1 MKKLHHF
8 CLLYVQSSKLLF
20 VAVFIG
26 IIAIPS
32 ITTGHLT
39 LLALQTSPYVTN
51 QGFDGVKLEKLVEQD
66 LDPPFVEDLL
76 DTPPDGQDLDS
87 NLPSSVQSQL
97 HDLSFL
103 AGDLSTTSIPQDWM
117 DTMVDPEITP
127 FDFGSSTETESSTVV
142 LDKTDSMIKTQT
154 TYTDDSVLTSKKMM
168 VGTPKIKITEC
179 DAGELDDL
187 VIPIIREKKSVKME
201 SESSSIRTVKK
212 EVDIGFESSAIWYEE
227 HLLLWLEEERRGWPN
242 PWADW
247 YFPLYVSL
255 GNETA
260 RRERDQRTY
269 HFMKLACWYNI
280 IFKLNFKLEVEISY
294 PEECFVDH
302 LYELKVAIRPLG
314 GTLSL
319 KLVPLTDFKVFHYVW
334 DETYREVDE
343 YKDFMA
349 WIKGEK
355 WRKLCWGWTLVDV
368 LFLKTNE
375 TCINEYFR
383 TPLGDQPGFF
393 RCAWWEAPLIWGQF
407 GWDNEL
413 YYLWENRFQQAGGYL
428 HLAKPDTVTPRHTY
442 SYLPIAKMA
451 PINEK
456 PQLIDWIR
464 IDSADGVLFCDR
476 VTARLTV
483 SADWWQSSRLMAWGE
498 EHSQAPSCQT
508 AKREL
513 ISDLSDGVF
522 SAWDHLYTLENDFK
536 YGLNGEE
543 YNSLMFILPS
553 HMAGSSVRFSVSE
566 LNYCLESL
574 TFNPKMHIQAL
585 GYHLNEGWDYSRKIH
600 DPEDYWGPTKY
611 GLLPKLKL
619 PIDTLIPYSPPS
631 WTVGSVFYQLWFYN
645 RWSTY
650 PLLSSTFHYS
660 TGTSAPVRDANY
672 DFDMTITSLN
682 ESSLSARDH
691 AYSVDLT
698 SLGNNEDFIVLQ
710 VINLPVGFTASFD
723 RYPAAYDISPSRKN
737 TAFLTIHAPDYP
749 SVPPNPLSF
758 SLVARSQ
765 GKSLIKDYPI
775 SIIRNVVYTPPVTY
789 GLDFN
794 PDMPD
799 GEVIS
804 VSPGE
809 VFSLGFSGINLGNV
823 PDNFTVQGVLQGVE
837 GTTREWK
844 SNFSVDRFNT
854 AGQSFTGVFNL
865 TYHPTDYFP
874 LPGAYTLDINATS
887 ENDPSIQQLT
897 THTIEFL
904 PFFNVSSTLTPN
916 TSTLLANYEQE
927 FVLSVTNTGN
937 IMDNYSISVD
947 GWTDFL
953 SLEETHIDNLYHE
966 NTHNLVARLSIPDP
980 TIVPVQEYVFRII
993 IRSEGDSQ
1001 VYSMHEVTVNVL
1013 EPDLTPPGISPQEYN
1028 GCTIVYPREEEFWT
1042 MNLGPSWIPIDANP
1056 DSYWVF
1062 VNGTLRRSD
1071 SWVSGERIHVIMKD
1085 NVGATWVSG
1094 LYNVTVVFSDTTGN
1108 EKKDM
1113 VWVQI
1118 DPTDYDPP
1126 IITPSI
1132 QLLWHDNFHPT
1143 AYVLATGNNFALPV
1157 NWNNTLAF
1165 NWQFT
1170 EAYPLNVT
1178 LFLDGTAIPQ
1188 SECII
1193 WRDSNSSLNT
1203 WNATYILSPKSLTEA
1218 TWNFTLTVSDM
1229 SGFSVSSTLLLDIGS
1244 ADTNDPVLLTSPGS
1258 SAIQG
1263 HGETVAFT
1271 ATDPYPL
1278 YWEVVVN
1285 KKAQLAG
1292 TWSATI
1298 PANISVDGL
1307 KLKIGENPVELH
1319 IYDIAGNFYNHSWN
1333 LTFVDVD
1340 FPQVKSSPSDMVV
1353 FEHNSSRVQRPF
1365 WTVEDKNPAKYY
1377 IYMNDTLLYNGSW
1390 TTINNTVFLPIDHL
1404 RRGTYEFRAVFN
1416 DTSNNENS
1424 SSFILTV
1431 EDIIPPA
1438 IVPLRFISYEQFH
1451 TPNWFEFVIDESNP
1465 KSYQLYR
1472 NETVIDEG
1480 DILPH
1485 FKVVLVDLEYL
1496 PVGDYNFTLRMT
1508 DESGNVGIGSADVTV
1523 LDYSPPVIDGPPLVV
1538 MSEDSTGN
1546 NLEWTINELN
1556 PKAYSLYRNGTLVDS
1571 DPLTN
1576 QSVNITYSIDSLGLG
1591 THEFVLIVE
1600 DQYALT
1606 RSLTTFVQVVD
1617 IICPQIHN
1625 VGEYLAELGDPSACV
1640 VWNVTE
1646 KHPATYQIEVD
1657 GVTLQEGLWT
1667 GDLIELPLVGW
1678 AEGTYT
1684 VKLIV
1689 TDSSGNSAWDEVTV
1703 TVEDSR
1709 KSLTSVSISSPGW
1722 TATLVLMSLI
1732 TVVSVLS
1739 WHRSNK
1745 KKG

>member
-1 MKKLHHF
+1 MKKLNHF
-8 CLLYVQSSKLLF
+8 YLLGVRSIKFLF
-20 VAVFIG
+20 VVVFISV
-26 IIAIPS
+26 ITIPS

-51 QGFDGVKLEKLVEQD
+51 QGIDDVKIDKLVEQD
-66 LDPPFVEDLL
+66 LD
-76 DTPPDGQDLDS
+76 S
-87 NLPSSVQSQL
+87 NLLSSVQSQL
-97 HDLSFL
+97 PDLSFL
-103 AGDLSTTSIPQDWM
+103 ENDLLEKNISQDWM
-117 DTMVDPEITP
+117 DIMLEPKTTP
-127 FDFGSSTETESSTVV
+127 YDFGSSTETESSTVV

-154 TYTDDSVLTSKKMM
+154 TYTDDSVLTSTKMM

-187 VIPIIREKKSVKME
+187 VIPIIREKKSVNTE

-212 EVDIGFESSAIWYEE
+212 EVDIGFESSAIWYEY
-227 HLLLWLEEERRGWPN
+227 HQLLWLEEERRGWPN

-247 YFPLYVSL
+247 YFPLYESL

-294 PEECFVDH
+294 PEECFIDH
-302 LYELKVAIRPLG
+302 PYELKVAIRPLV

-319 KLVPLTDFKVFHYVW
+319 RLVPLTDFKVFHYLW
-334 DETYREVDE
+334 EETYREVDE
-343 YKDFMA
+343 YDEFMDWVLGNKA
-349 WIKGEK
+349 I
-355 WRKLCWGWTLVDV
+355 RLCWGWTLVDM
-368 LFLKTNE
+368 LFLKTDE
-375 TCINEYFR
+375 AFIEGDFW
-383 TPLGDQPGFF
+383 TPLGDQPGLLRSRYINWNSFGHELTTH
-393 RCAWWEAPLIWGQF
+393 RNVLSWGQF
-407 GWDNEL
+407 GWDQGL
-413 YYLWENRFQQAGGYL
+413 YTLWENRFTQAGGYH
-428 HLAKPDTVTPRHTY
+428 HLAKPDTVTPRNTY
-442 SYLPIAKMA
+442 SYFPIAKMA

-464 IDSADGVLFCDR
+464 LDALDAVLFCDR

-483 SADWWQSSRLMAWGE
+483 SADSWQDSRLMAWGE
-498 EHSQAPSCQT
+498 EHSQDPSCQT
-508 AKREL
+508 AKSGL

-522 SAWDHLYTLENDFK
+522 SDWHHEDTLLYDFR
-536 YGLNGEE
+536 YGLNGED
-543 YNSLMFILPS
+543 YNSLKFILPS
-553 HMAGSSVRFSVSE
+553 HMSGSSVRFSVSE
-566 LNYCLESL
+566 LAYCLESL

-585 GYHLNEGWDYSRKIH
+585 GYHLNEGWDYSHLIP
-600 DPEDYWGPTKY
+600 DPESYWGPTKY
-611 GLLPKLKL
+611 GLLPKRKL
-619 PIDTLIPYSPPS
+619 PIDTLVPYSPPS

-698 SLGNNEDFIVLQ
+698 SLGNNEDFIELQ
-710 VINLPVGFTASFD
+710 VINLPLGFTASFD

-765 GKSLIKDYPI
+765 GKSLTKDYPI
-775 SIIRNVVYTPPVTY
+775 SITRNVVYTPPVTY

-794 PDMPD
+794 FDMPD

-966 NTHNLVARLSIPDP
+966 NTHNIVARLSIPDP

-1085 NVGATWVSG
+1085 NVGVTWVPG

-1126 IITPSI
+1126 IIAPSI
-1132 QLLWHDNFHPT
+1132 QLVWHDNFHPT

-1333 LTFVDVD
+1333 LTYIDVD
-1340 FPQVKSSPSDMVV
+1340 FPQIKSTPSDMVV
-1353 FEHNSSRVQRPF
+1353 FEHNSSWVQRPI
-1365 WTVEDKNPAKYY
+1365 WIVEDANPDKYS
-1377 IYMNDTLLYNGSW
+1377 IYMNEELLYNGTWS
-1390 TTINNTVFLPIDHL
+1390 TFNNTVTLPIDHL
-1404 RRGTYEFRAVFN
+1404 RKGTYEFRAVFT
-1416 DTSNNENS
+1416 DSSDNENS
-1424 SSFILTV
+1424 SSFVLTV

-1438 IVPLRFISYEQFH
+1438 IVPLESIIYEQFH
-1451 TPNWFEFVIDESNP
+1451 TPNWFEYIIDESNP
-1465 KSYQLYR
+1465 NSYQLYR
-1472 NETVIDEG
+1472 NGILIDEG
-1480 DILPH
+1480 AILPH
-1485 FKVVLVDLEYL
+1485 FKVVLVDLNYIPE
-1496 PVGDYNFTLRMT
+1496 GDYNFTLRMT
-1508 DESGNVGIGSADVTV
+1508 DESGNVGIGSVDVTV
-1523 LDYSPPVIDGPPLVV
+1523 LDYSPPVIEGPPLVV
-1538 MSEDSTGN
+1538 ISEGTP
-1546 NLEWTINELN
+1546 LLWTINELN
-1556 PKAYSLYRNGTLVDS
+1556 PKAYSLYRNGGLVVS
-1571 DPLTN
+1571 GSLTN
-1576 QSVNITYSIDSLGLG
+1576 QLVNITYNTGDLDLG
-1591 THEFVLIVE
+1591 TYEFILVVE
-1600 DQYALT
+1600 DQHGLT
-1606 RSLTTFVQVVD
+1606 RSLTTFVHVVD
-1617 IICPQIHN
+1617 ITSPQISS
-1625 VGEYLAELGDPSACV
+1625 VGEYTAELGDSNAYV
-1640 VWNVTE
+1640 TWNVIE
-1646 KHPATYQIEVD
+1646 KHPSYYQIQVD
-1657 GVTLQEGLWT
+1657 GVTQQEGQWS
-1667 GDLIELPLVGW
+1667 GDTIELPLVGW

-1703 TVEDSR
+1703 TVVDSR
-1709 KSLTSVSISSPGW
+1709 KLLSTVSVSGSGW
-1722 TATLVLMSLI
+1722 SALLVLVSLI
-1732 TVVSVLS
+1732 CLASVIS
-1739 WHRSNK
+1739 RCRF